1 ALEEEDPGAV
11 ETFFEEGKVEG
22 HWRTGFFVA
31 DQVVGALRQPLREL
45 ARLDPDEAR
54 RAIRAGLASLT

>member
-1 ALEEEDPGAV
+1 V
-11 ETFFEEGKVEG
+11 ETLFEGGQVEG

-31 DQVVGALRQPLREL
+31 DEVVGALRRPMREL

-54 RAIRAGLASLT
+54 RRIREGLASLT